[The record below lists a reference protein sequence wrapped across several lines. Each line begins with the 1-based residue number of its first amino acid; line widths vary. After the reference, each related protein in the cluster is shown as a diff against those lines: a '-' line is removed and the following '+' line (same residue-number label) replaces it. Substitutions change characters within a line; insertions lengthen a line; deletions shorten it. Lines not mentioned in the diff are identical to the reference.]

1 MFEEVSEI
9 RYIGSRYGERHDVKD
24 REKDMDSP
32 VQVFTEISYQGTE
45 RDDNERQNRYIT
57 GYDIVEPQSPDECFE
72 TGEYRNLFVHE
83 IFVPL

>member
-9 RYIGSRYGERHDVKD
+9 RYIGSRYGERHDIKD

-32 VQVFTEISYQGTE
+32 VQVFTEISYQGTD

-72 TGEYRNLFVHE
+72 AGEYRNFFVHK